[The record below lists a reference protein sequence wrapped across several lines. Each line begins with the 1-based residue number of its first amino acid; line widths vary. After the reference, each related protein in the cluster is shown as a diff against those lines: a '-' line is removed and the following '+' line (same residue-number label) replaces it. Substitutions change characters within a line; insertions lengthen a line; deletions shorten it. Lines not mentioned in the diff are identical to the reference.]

1 MPEIVEYPPI
11 EVSRKNRT
19 GAEEE
24 YFVRG
29 KFGTEEPISTCQ
41 DLVSECPKTFSKP
54 FEIETHKFITPHP
67 TLR

>member
-11 EVSRKNRT
+11 EASRKNRT

-29 KFGTEEPISTCQ
+29 RSGPNENTEE
-41 DLVSECPKTFSKP
+41 
-54 FEIETHKFITPHP
+54 
-67 TLR
+67 